1 MFELESKEF
10 KPIEKIIKLFN
21 DNNIPFWYCYDW
33 KNEVC
38 SIQYDEIDDEKV
50 LDELE
55 SIAIKYN
62 L

>member
-1 MFELESKEF
+1 MFELQSKEF
-10 KPIEKIIKLFN
+10 KPIELIMKLFAAN
-21 DNNIPFWYCYDW
+21 KIRFIYCYDW
-33 KNEVC
+33 KNEVY
-38 SIQYDEIDDEKV
+38 SIQYDEIDNEKV

>member
-1 MFELESKEF
+1 MFELSSKEL
-10 KPIEKIIKLFN
+10 KPIELIIKLFTAN
-21 DNNIPFWYCYDW
+21 KIHFIYCYDW

-38 SIQYDEIDDEKV
+38 SIQYDEIDNETV